1 MKDIILP
8 ANYVKGAAT
17 PYEILQY
24 GPGVNWLI
32 RHKTQHNQICYDW
45 GGAVAALFRGVQD
58 GNQYK
63 VAGMYLEFDNSGAPV
78 DPTPT
83 ISRNTTPE
91 YYRTLSG
98 TADFLRVPLIATSG
112 DNSDEDLFTANN
124 IAIFHAQS
132 VGSTGQRTTAPLTF
146 SDAAGSRVYGAAL
159 VAFRD
164 ESDIT
169 QDLVI
174 SRIYFDVDNQVEKPA
189 SGQVGVTWSL
199 TFE

>member
-8 ANYVKGAAT
+8 ANYVKGRAY
-17 PYEILQY
+17 PYIVV
-24 GPGVNWLI
+24 PGLNNLKYHGKV
-32 RHKTQHNQICYDW
+32 QDNQICYDW
-45 GGAVAALFRGVQD
+45 GVVAAALFRGLQD

-63 VAGMYLEFDNSGAPV
+63 VGGMYLEFDNSGSPV

-83 ISRNTTPE
+83 ISRDTTPE
-91 YYRTLSG
+91 YYRNLTG

-112 DNSDEDLFTANN
+112 DISDEDNFSGNN

-132 VGSTGQRTTAPLTF
+132 VGTTGSRTSSPLTF
-146 SDAAGSRVYGAAL
+146 SDANSSRVYGAAL

-174 SRIYFDVDNQVEKPA
+174 SRIYFDTDNQVEKPA
-189 SGQVGVTWSL
+189 SGQVGVTWNL
-199 TFE
+199 AFE